1 MNGGLALDNYDK
13 SAFKSLCDEFIK
25 NNQISPSLYEKYH
38 VKRGLRNSDG
48 SGVMAGITNICNVHG
63 YIVNEGEREPVR
75 GELIYRGYSINDIVE
90 NTTKKGRFG
99 FEETAYLLLFGQLP
113 TEKQLSR
120 FNELLSGFR
129 ELPAG
134 FSEDMIFKAPS
145 KNIMNKMARSV
156 LALYSYDEDD
166 PEDQS
171 LECELLRA
179 MKIIARLPSA
189 MVDAYQIKR
198 RVFDHESLYMHP
210 LNPDECTAQT
220 ILSTLRMDRVYT
232 EEEAR
237 LLDLM
242 LLIHVEHGGGNNS
255 TFTCRTLTS
264 AGTDAY
270 SAYAGAIGSLK
281 GHRHGGANIKV
292 IRQLE
297 EFKENISDWRDDGQV
312 SDYLAKVIRGE
323 AGDGTGLI
331 YGMGHAVYT
340 LSDPRAVI
348 LKENAMKLAAG
359 TEFEAEF
366 RLLDAVER
374 LTPKVFAE
382 VKGSSKVMCANVD
395 LYAGLVYRMLKIPA
409 ELNTPLFAVAR
420 IVGWSAHRIEELLTG
435 KRIIRP
441 AYKAVAQRREYVPI
455 EER

>member
-1 MNGGLALDNYDK
+1 MNNVNYD
-13 SAFKSLCDEFIK
+13 SAAFKSLCEEFIE
-25 NNQISPSLYEKYH
+25 NNKIAPELYEKYQ

-63 YIVNEGEREPVR
+63 YIVNEGEREPVQ
-75 GELIYRGYSINDIVE
+75 GELIYRGYSINDIVA
-90 NTTKKGRFG
+90 NTTGKNRFG

-113 TEKQLSR
+113 SEEQLKK
-120 FNELLSGFR
+120 FNGMLSKFR

-145 KNIMNKMARSV
+145 RNIMNKMSRSV
-156 LALYSYDEDD
+156 LALYSYEED

-171 LECELLRA
+171 LEMELLRA
-179 MKIIARLPSA
+179 VAIIARLPSA
-189 MVDAYQIKR
+189 MVDSYQIKR
-198 RVFDHESLYMHP
+198 RVFDRESLYMHP
-210 LNPDECTAQT
+210 LNPDECTAES
-220 ILSTLRMDRVYT
+220 ILSTLRPDRVYSR
-232 EEEAR
+232 EEAM

-242 LLIHVEHGGGNNS
+242 LILHAEHGGGNNS

-264 AGTDAY
+264 SGTDAY

-281 GHRHGGANIKV
+281 GHRHGGANFKV

-297 EFKENISDWRDDGQV
+297 EFKENIPDWKNDGQV
-312 SDYLAKVIRGE
+312 ADYLAKVIRGE
-323 AGDGTGLI
+323 AGDGTGLV

-359 TEFEAEF
+359 TEFEGEF
-366 RLLDAVER
+366 QLLDAVER
-374 LTPKVFAE
+374 LTPEVFAK
-382 VKGSSKVMCANVD
+382 VKGNSKVMCANVD
-395 LYAGLVYRMLKIPA
+395 LYSGLVYRMLKIPV
-409 ELNTPLFAVAR
+409 ELNTPLFAVSR
-420 IVGWSAHRIEELLTG
+420 IAGWSAHRIEELITG

-441 AYKAVAQRREYVPI
+441 AYKAIAKRRKYIPLD
-455 EER
+455 ER